1 HRSPKKFLC
10 SNQQMDLLLLL
21 LTAFLGSLLAFETG
35 SAVAVPADT
44 GTIQCPENFGQPGA
58 VYENSKVYNWTI
70 RGPKAVAIRFH
81 FAELETPYDRLEIFE
96 GTDDLEVSYRRN
108 PKFRINPNN
117 ATSQALV
124 LIAPVLIRFKTDS
137 SVAKRGFNL
146 TYTLE
151 ESLVR
156 FRTFTEPSDDA
167 ICSELE
173 VSDRDTSNVSIEYRW
188 LIDRP
193 GRIDLKLS
201 FSDLARIYQMT
212 TTPDK
217 EPVFIDG
224 PKEREGT
231 SRFRLFGPV
240 LVQVKKTQTRGRVFR
255 LSYRSSDGDLE
266 MPTEIIKNEE
276 GKRICYQS
284 KGADIAVSNVTTR
297 AWSIAVNPQQ
307 IVELELFDA
316 EGSQPHTD
324 TIGVYNGVRP
334 VLSESPIFSQ
344 TGLLG
349 ERKTV
354 RANGFVTVVLT
365 TEARRSRRGLG
376 LSYTVYSTPQAEPS
390 GQIGFPKGSAEFN
403 SDIDY
408 RWFISRDIRLSIRFA
423 SISLRPN
430 GKLYIYENT
439 TSEDEAALRFLV
451 TNASSRESEFRLSG
465 PVMIRLVA
473 SGDGQ
478 SRDFRLSYAADQSG
492 NTDMAVELIDGYRG
506 SRALIPENGSP
517 TAWVI
522 AAKPGRSV
530 LLYLPELPVESG
542 IAISLYEGAV
552 TSLSNSEPLQ
562 RIPYAS
568 IVRYNGPLTVV
579 YRPRASSFIRSQ
591 REFKFQLMNAQE
603 PLVKD
608 SGSIRCPQV
617 SGETLES
624 EMEYRWTINR
634 LNLVVIEVSTVDI
647 GSGVIE
653 LYEEAYLTDEPQ
665 QAKLKFVLTQSN
677 ATAREAYRLPG
688 PVMVRFVPGK
698 DFVGQGFNL
707 SYTTKERTLHRIFNY
722 DSGNIFCPETALVN
736 YEKFMDYRWTI
747 NRKSIIVIRFDFID
761 IQDTIEFYEKVDESG
776 EPDRRRWKLNVTQEA
791 AEASNI
797 TLVGPVLIRFR
808 TNSQVTAPGFQ
819 LYYQAGSKI
828 LDSGNLSYPENYGYS
843 KYDNNVDYEW
853 SIYEQKTVVLTFIRY
868 DTESNYDWIGLYEN
882 SPVHEKPDE
891 NKRKYRL
898 TGSGYGETYTLKG
911 PVLIRFKTDGSGNR
925 DGFRMTYYLEE
936 TSSLSGDSGEVR
948 WVNPPSFTKAQVNYI
963 WKIDRKAAVAVKF
976 SGVEISDCCDKI
988 QLWRK
993 DSSAANITLTK
1004 GNATSS
1010 TYRLIGPGMI
1020 KLVTA
1025 GRPMQRAL
1033 NFSYEIG
1040 DQFVISSVLT
1050 QTQGEIGVQSSN
1062 LRNAIGLDVCD
1073 TDGYDMEIDRR
1084 WVVDTTAAVSI
1095 RFVQAQ
1101 LLSGCDKLELH
1112 ERTKIP
1118 TPRSR
1123 VFSLTD
1129 APLSDLM
1136 STEFKLR
1143 GPAVVRLQSRRMRPT
1158 IVPFGATFSVNRQNL
1173 SMTTA
1178 LLRNLDGLQ
1187 GCLMPDGRSSCG
1199 PSSARA
1205 WSIAVS
1211 PQQTV
1216 ELQLFDAEGGQPH
1229 GDTVSV
1235 YTGVEPRLSESP
1247 IFSQTGLLGERKTL
1261 RASGFVTVVLR
1272 TDANEAKRGFGLQ
1285 YSVKNVLLSG
1295 RSGEIR
1301 FPQNSSDSSAFDL
1314 DMDYSWIIQSSGSV
1328 RINVRSLNL
1337 QDGDKLHLYENTT
1350 SKDELKRR
1358 FVLADAS
1365 ASESEFWLR
1374 GSVLI
1379 RITAAGDGSPRSFR
1393 LAYQSDPD
1401 LKLENAVEV
1410 VKSSR
1415 GTRWSFPKF
1424 DTTDRTERAKIV
1436 WVIAPK
1442 PSHEFT
1448 VHILFKEEEFFEF
1461 YDSYTCGWFVYA
1473 GNWLT
1478 QRLSNDSFE
1487 AQFSGLTQHVSKS
1500 GPVSVYWEQIEE
1512 SSIIDRCTDLVFQF
1526 DYQIRNVHR
1535 YLSEDSG
1542 SLRCPEESSSTYAN
1556 EMEYRW
1562 TINRRNFVLITVTS
1576 ADIGYGNDII
1586 QLYEMTDRETDEP
1599 EESKLRFT
1607 LTQANATSATYK
1619 LIGPV
1624 LIRFSTDESLVGKG
1638 FSLSYT
1644 VEERTLSRNL
1654 LNDSGSIRCPNEEY
1668 EAYEHQMD
1676 YRWYIPSSRV
1686 VFLTVRSMGIQDAND
1701 VLEFYEK
1708 TDSSAEPQPENRKY
1722 TLTGDSWSSIK
1733 YVLVGPALIRFKT
1746 DHQNASRGFI
1756 IDYYLDRYV
1765 VDSGKLQCPE
1775 NFGSGYYLNN
1785 KTYAWWIGDLSLL
1798 EMKVDSY
1805 DVETGIDKIS
1815 FYEKT
1820 QLFEDAQDSKK
1831 GFTVTSD
1838 NKTAHVVGPVLIQF
1852 VTDISIIGAGFN
1864 LSYSALDSRNEKADV
1879 VCSEGEQL
1887 PAEEE
1892 MKYDLETDYR
1902 WLIDRQGW
1910 VSLKLSHADI
1920 VRLYEMTADPSED
1933 RLAFVSEHRSMTNAT
1948 SVEFRL
1954 RGPVLVQVTTK
1965 RVSGNIFKLS
1975 YQSGSEELPTPTEL
1989 IKNIEGSKAIYPSRG
2004 PVGSSRA
2011 WSIAV
2016 SPQQTVE
2023 LQLFDAEGGQPH
2035 GDTVSV
2041 YTGVEPRLSESPIF
2055 SQTGLLGERKTLR
2068 ASGFVTVVLRTG
2080 ASGDRFGLRFTY
2092 SVGNV
2097 SLSDAEGEIS
2107 YSSQS
2112 EATDGNLDHRWIID
2126 RSGTV
2131 RIRFSSINLPA
2142 GDKVYLYQNTRS
2154 ETEDNLKFVV
2164 SDSSASQSEF
2174 RLSGPVLLRFTANS
2188 DGSRRDF
2195 KLTYTADGSAEEA
2208 SPATEVIRGSRGMR
2222 LCNPAEGSTV
2232 LPRPSST
2239 KWIVAPTGSHDFLTH
2254 LIFNRITTSSSVEIF
2269 AGDMDLLS
2277 SPAMQKSARR
2287 IPFANH
2293 VTHKGILAV
2302 VYSSNNSASASG
2314 QVVFDYQ
2321 IRSVHVAM
2329 TNDSASFSCPE
2340 ETGSTYANEME
2351 YRWTINRRNFVLI
2364 TVTSA
2369 DIGYGND
2376 IIQLYEMTDG
2386 ETDEPEESKLRF
2398 TLTQANATS
2407 ATYKLIG
2414 PVLIRF
2420 STDKRLVGQGFD
2432 LSYSIEPRTVFAN
2445 QSQSFA
2451 MLQYPTDANRTMEKW
2466 MEYKW
2471 LIPGKYVYK
2480 LAFNWSNL
2488 GADGSFIEVFA
2499 ISDQA
2504 SADADEQNL
2513 LFILTD
2519 ANATSADFV
2528 LTGPLLIRVKTGRR
2542 FDGRGIAFSYRR
2554 GPVVV
2559 SEDLGTIKCP
2569 SNYGS
2574 SMYAKYANNKDY
2586 QWLIDATGPVNIRM
2600 EEVDIENCCDKIF
2613 IYDRFSISD
2622 EVDDSKLTTSLVNS
2636 NATGVSLSLQGP
2648 VLLRFKT
2655 DSSVTSKGFRLVYS
2669 TQSLNV
2675 TNTTGWI

>member
-1 HRSPKKFLC
+1 HRSPKKFFC

-58 VYENSKVYNWTI
+58 LYENSKVYNWTI
-70 RGPKAVAIRFH
+70 RGPKVVAIRFH

-96 GTDDLEVSYRRN
+96 STDDLEVS
-108 PKFRINPNN
+108 
-117 ATSQALV
+117 
-124 LIAPVLIRFKTDS
+124 
-137 SVAKRGFNL
+137 
-146 TYTLE
+146 
-151 ESLVR
+151 
-156 FRTFTEPSDDA
+156 TFTEPSDDA

-240 LVQVKKTQTRGRVFR
+240 LVQ
-255 LSYRSSDGDLE
+255 
-266 MPTEIIKNEE
+266 
-276 GKRICYQS
+276 
-284 KGADIAVSNVTTR
+284 
-297 AWSIAVNPQQ
+297 Q

-324 TIGVYNGVRP
+324 TISVYNGVRP
-334 VLSESPIFSQ
+334 VLSESRYS
-344 TGLLG
+344 
-349 ERKTV
+349 V
-354 RANGFVTVVLT
+354 RLDYLVRGRPGTEWANRVPQ
-365 TEARRSRRGLG
+365 G
-376 LSYTVYSTPQAEPS
+376 LSGVQ
-390 GQIGFPKGSAEFN
+390 QRH
-403 SDIDY
+403 DY
-408 RWFISRDIRLSIRFA
+408 RWFISRDIRLSIRFT

-478 SRDFRLSYAADQSG
+478 SRGFRLSYAADQSG
-492 NTDMAVELIDGYRG
+492 T
-506 SRALIPENGSP
+506 
-517 TAWVI
+517 
-522 AAKPGRSV
+522 
-530 LLYLPELPVESG
+530 
-542 IAISLYEGAV
+542 
-552 TSLSNSEPLQ
+552 
-562 RIPYAS
+562 
-568 IVRYNGPLTVV
+568 
-579 YRPRASSFIRSQ
+579 
-591 REFKFQLMNAQE
+591 QE
-603 PLVKD
+603 PLIKD

-617 SGETLES
+617 SGETYES
-624 EMEYRWTINR
+624 EMEYRWTVNR
-634 LNLVVIEVSTVDI
+634 LNLVVIEVTTVDI

-653 LYEEAYLTDEPQ
+653 LYEETYLTDEPQ

-677 ATAREAYRLPG
+677 ATARG
-688 PVMVRFVPGK
+688 PTDCRVQSWSV
-698 DFVGQGFNL
+698 
-707 SYTTKERTLHRIFNY
+707 HRMLNY

-736 YEKFMDYRWTI
+736 YEKSMDYRWTI

-776 EPDRRRWKLNVTQEA
+776 EPDRQRWKLNVTQEA

-819 LYYQAGSKI
+819 LYYQAGRKI

-868 DTESNYDWIGLYEN
+868 DTESSYDWIGLYEN

-891 NKRKYRL
+891 NKLKYRL

-911 PVLIRFKTDGSGNR
+911 PVLIRFKTDGSTNR

-948 WVNPPSFTKAQVNYI
+948 WVNPPSFTKA
-963 WKIDRKAAVAVKF
+963 
-976 SGVEISDCCDKI
+976 
-988 QLWRK
+988 
-993 DSSAANITLTK
+993 
-1004 GNATSS
+1004 
-1010 TYRLIGPGMI
+1010 
-1020 KLVTA
+1020 
-1025 GRPMQRAL
+1025 
-1033 NFSYEIG
+1033 
-1040 DQFVISSVLT
+1040 

-1178 LLRNLDGLQ
+1178 LLRNLNGLQ

-1272 TDANEAKRGFGLQ
+1272 TDDANEAKRGFGLK
-1285 YSVKNVLLSG
+1285 YSVENVLLSG

-1301 FPQNSSDSSAFDL
+1301 FPQNSSADSSAFDL

-1448 VHILFKEEEFFEF
+1448 VHILFKVEGFFEF
-1461 YDSYTCGWFVYA
+1461 FPGSYTCGWFVYA

-1487 AQFSGLTQHVSKS
+1487 AQFKGLTQHVSQS
-1500 GPVSVYWEQIEE
+1500 GPVSVYWEQIQE
-1512 SSIIDRCTDLVFQF
+1512 SHIASRCTDLVFQF

-1586 QLYEMTDRETDEP
+1586 QLYEMTDGETDEP

-1624 LIRFSTDESLVGKG
+1624 LIRFSTDESLVGQG
-1638 FSLSYT
+1638 FNLSYT
-1644 VEERTLSRNL
+1644 VEERTFSRNL

-1701 VLEFYEK
+1701 VVEFYEK

-1722 TLTGDSWSSIK
+1722 TLTGDSWSSRK
-1733 YVLVGPALIRFKT
+1733 YVLIGPALIRFKT
-1746 DHQNASRGFI
+1746 DRQNASRGFI

-1775 NFGSGYYLNN
+1775 NFGSGYYLNS

-1798 EMKVDSY
+1798 EIKVDSY

-1852 VTDISIIGAGFN
+1852 VTDNSITGAGFN

-1954 RGPVLVQVTTK
+1954 RGPVLVRVTTK
-1965 RVSGNIFKLS
+1965 R
-1975 YQSGSEELPTPTEL
+1975 
-1989 IKNIEGSKAIYPSRG
+1989 
-2004 PVGSSRA
+2004 
-2011 WSIAV
+2011 
-2016 SPQQTVE
+2016 
-2023 LQLFDAEGGQPH
+2023 
-2035 GDTVSV
+2035 
-2041 YTGVEPRLSESPIF
+2041 
-2055 SQTGLLGERKTLR
+2055 
-2068 ASGFVTVVLRTG
+2068 
-2080 ASGDRFGLRFTY
+2080 
-2092 SVGNV
+2092 
-2097 SLSDAEGEIS
+2097 
-2107 YSSQS
+2107 
-2112 EATDGNLDHRWIID
+2112 
-2126 RSGTV
+2126 
-2131 RIRFSSINLPA
+2131 
-2142 GDKVYLYQNTRS
+2142 
-2154 ETEDNLKFVV
+2154 
-2164 SDSSASQSEF
+2164 
-2174 RLSGPVLLRFTANS
+2174 
-2188 DGSRRDF
+2188 
-2195 KLTYTADGSAEEA
+2195 
-2208 SPATEVIRGSRGMR
+2208 
-2222 LCNPAEGSTV
+2222 
-2232 LPRPSST
+2232 
-2239 KWIVAPTGSHDFLTH
+2239 
-2254 LIFNRITTSSSVEIF
+2254 
-2269 AGDMDLLS
+2269 
-2277 SPAMQKSARR
+2277 
-2287 IPFANH
+2287 
-2293 VTHKGILAV
+2293 
-2302 VYSSNNSASASG
+2302 
-2314 QVVFDYQ
+2314 
-2321 IRSVHVAM
+2321 
-2329 TNDSASFSCPE
+2329 
-2340 ETGSTYANEME
+2340 TGSTYANEME

-2432 LSYSIEPRTVFAN
+2432 LSYSIEPRTVIAN

-2451 MLQYPTDANRTMEKW
+2451 MIQCPNDTNSTMEKW

-2480 LAFNWSNL
+2480 LAFNRSNL

-2499 ISDQA
+2499 ISDQE

-2574 SMYAKYANNKDY
+2574 SMYANSKDY
-2586 QWLIDATGPVNIRM
+2586 QWLIDTTGPVNIRM

-2622 EVDDSKLTTSLVNS
+2622 EVDDSKLTTSLVNN

-2648 VLLRFKT
+2648 VLVRFKT
-2655 DSSVTSKGFRLVYS
+2655 DSSVTSRGFRLIYS
-2669 TQSLNV
+2669 TQSLDV
-2675 TNTTGWI
+2675 GNTTNRI

>member
-1 HRSPKKFLC
+1 HQSPKKFLC
-10 SNQQMDLLLLL
+10 SNQQMDLLQLILA
-21 LTAFLGSLLAFETG
+21 AFLGSLLAFETG

-44 GTIQCPENFGQPGA
+44 GTIQCPENFGEPG
-58 VYENSKVYNWTI
+58 VIYENSKVYNWTI

-81 FAELETPYDRLEIFE
+81 FVELETPYDRLEIFE
-96 GTDDLEVSYRRN
+96 STDDLE
-108 PKFRINPNN
+108 
-117 ATSQALV
+117 T
-124 LIAPVLIRFKTDS
+124 T
-137 SVAKRGFNL
+137 
-146 TYTLE
+146 
-151 ESLVR
+151 
-156 FRTFTEPSDDA
+156 TFTEPSDDA

-173 VSDRDTSNVSIEYRW
+173 ISDRDTSSVSIEYQW

-217 EPVFIDG
+217 EPVFTDG

-240 LVQVKKTQTRGRVFR
+240 LVQITRTKTRGRVFR
-255 LSYRSSDGDLE
+255 LSYSSSD
-266 MPTEIIKNEE
+266 E
-276 GKRICYQS
+276 GT
-284 KGADIAVSNVTTR
+284 DIAVSNVATR

-316 EGSQPHTD
+316 DGSQPHTD
-324 TIGVYNGVRP
+324 TISVYNGVRP
-334 VLSESPIFSQ
+334 LLSESPIFSQ

-349 ERKTV
+349 ERKAV

-376 LSYTVYSTPQAEPS
+376 LSYTVYSTSQEEPS
-390 GQIGFPKGSAEFN
+390 GRIEFPKGSAEFN

-408 RWFISRDIRLSIRFA
+408 RWFISRDIRLSIRFT
-423 SISLRPN
+423 SISLHPN

-439 TSEDEAALRFLV
+439 TSEDESALRFLV
-451 TNASSRESEFRLSG
+451 TDASSRESEFRLSG

-473 SGDGQ
+473 SGDGE
-478 SRDFRLSYAADQSG
+478 SRGFRLSYAADQSA
-492 NTDMAVELIDGYRG
+492 T
-506 SRALIPENGSP
+506 
-517 TAWVI
+517 
-522 AAKPGRSV
+522 
-530 LLYLPELPVESG
+530 
-542 IAISLYEGAV
+542 
-552 TSLSNSEPLQ
+552 
-562 RIPYAS
+562 
-568 IVRYNGPLTVV
+568 
-579 YRPRASSFIRSQ
+579 
-591 REFKFQLMNAQE
+591 QE
-603 PLVKD
+603 PLIKD

-617 SGETLES
+617 SGETYES
-624 EMEYRWTINR
+624 EMEYRWTVNR
-634 LNLVVIEVSTVDI
+634 LNLVVIEVTTVDI

-653 LYEEAYLTDEPQ
+653 LYEETYLTDEPQ

-677 ATAREAYRLPG
+677 ATARGAYRLPG
-688 PVMVRFVPGK
+688 PVMVRFVTGK

-707 SYTTKERTLHRIFNY
+707 SYTTEERTLHRMLNY

-736 YEKFMDYRWTI
+736 YEKSMDYRWTI

-776 EPDRRRWKLNVTQEA
+776 EPDRQRWKLNVTQEA

-819 LYYQAGSKI
+819 LYYQAGRKI

-853 SIYEQKTVVLTFIRY
+853 SINEQKTVVLTFIRY
-868 DTESNYDWIGLYEN
+868 DTESSYDWIGLYEN

-891 NKRKYRL
+891 NKLKYKL

-911 PVLIRFKTDGSGNR
+911 PVLIRFKTDGSNNR

-948 WVNPPSFTKAQVNYI
+948 WVNPPSFTKA
-963 WKIDRKAAVAVKF
+963 
-976 SGVEISDCCDKI
+976 
-988 QLWRK
+988 
-993 DSSAANITLTK
+993 
-1004 GNATSS
+1004 
-1010 TYRLIGPGMI
+1010 
-1020 KLVTA
+1020 
-1025 GRPMQRAL
+1025 
-1033 NFSYEIG
+1033 
-1040 DQFVISSVLT
+1040 

-1272 TDANEAKRGFGLQ
+1272 TDANEAKRGFGLK
-1285 YSVKNVLLSG
+1285 YSVEN
-1295 RSGEIR
+1295 
-1301 FPQNSSDSSAFDL
+1301 AFDL

-1401 LKLENAVEV
+1401 LKL
-1410 VKSSR
+1410 
-1415 GTRWSFPKF
+1415 
-1424 DTTDRTERAKIV
+1424 
-1436 WVIAPK
+1436 
-1442 PSHEFT
+1442 
-1448 VHILFKEEEFFEF
+1448 
-1461 YDSYTCGWFVYA
+1461 
-1473 GNWLT
+1473 
-1478 QRLSNDSFE
+1478 
-1487 AQFSGLTQHVSKS
+1487 
-1500 GPVSVYWEQIEE
+1500 
-1512 SSIIDRCTDLVFQF
+1512 
-1526 DYQIRNVHR
+1526 HR

-1586 QLYEMTDRETDEP
+1586 QLYEMTDGETDEP

-1624 LIRFSTDESLVGKG
+1624 LIRFSTDESLVGQG

-1644 VEERTLSRNL
+1644 VEERTFSRNL

-1701 VLEFYEK
+1701 VVEFYEK
-1708 TDSSAEPQPENRKY
+1708 TDSSAEPQTENRKY
-1722 TLTGDSWSSIK
+1722 TLTGDSWSSRK
-1733 YVLVGPALIRFKT
+1733 YVLIGPALIQFKT
-1746 DHQNASRGFI
+1746 DRQNASRGFI

-1775 NFGSGYYLNN
+1775 NFGSGNYLNS

-1798 EMKVDSY
+1798 EIKDSEKV
-1805 DVETGIDKIS
+1805 
-1815 FYEKT
+1815 
-1820 QLFEDAQDSKK
+1820 
-1831 GFTVTSD
+1831 FTVTRN
-1838 NKTAHVVGPVLIQF
+1838 NKTAQVVGPVLIQF
-1852 VTDISIIGAGFN
+1852 VTDYSVTKAGFN

-1954 RGPVLVQVTTK
+1954 RGPVLVRVTTK

-1975 YQSGSEELPTPTEL
+1975 YQSGSE
-1989 IKNIEGSKAIYPSRG
+1989 
-2004 PVGSSRA
+2004 
-2011 WSIAV
+2011 
-2016 SPQQTVE
+2016 
-2023 LQLFDAEGGQPH
+2023 
-2035 GDTVSV
+2035 
-2041 YTGVEPRLSESPIF
+2041 
-2055 SQTGLLGERKTLR
+2055 
-2068 ASGFVTVVLRTG
+2068 
-2080 ASGDRFGLRFTY
+2080 
-2092 SVGNV
+2092 
-2097 SLSDAEGEIS
+2097 
-2107 YSSQS
+2107 
-2112 EATDGNLDHRWIID
+2112 
-2126 RSGTV
+2126 
-2131 RIRFSSINLPA
+2131 
-2142 GDKVYLYQNTRS
+2142 
-2154 ETEDNLKFVV
+2154 
-2164 SDSSASQSEF
+2164 
-2174 RLSGPVLLRFTANS
+2174 
-2188 DGSRRDF
+2188 
-2195 KLTYTADGSAEEA
+2195 
-2208 SPATEVIRGSRGMR
+2208 
-2222 LCNPAEGSTV
+2222 
-2232 LPRPSST
+2232 
-2239 KWIVAPTGSHDFLTH
+2239 
-2254 LIFNRITTSSSVEIF
+2254 
-2269 AGDMDLLS
+2269 
-2277 SPAMQKSARR
+2277 
-2287 IPFANH
+2287 
-2293 VTHKGILAV
+2293 
-2302 VYSSNNSASASG
+2302 
-2314 QVVFDYQ
+2314 
-2321 IRSVHVAM
+2321 
-2329 TNDSASFSCPE
+2329 
-2340 ETGSTYANEME
+2340 
-2351 YRWTINRRNFVLI
+2351 
-2364 TVTSA
+2364 
-2369 DIGYGND
+2369 
-2376 IIQLYEMTDG
+2376 
-2386 ETDEPEESKLRF
+2386 
-2398 TLTQANATS
+2398 
-2407 ATYKLIG
+2407 
-2414 PVLIRF
+2414 
-2420 STDKRLVGQGFD
+2420 
-2432 LSYSIEPRTVFAN
+2432 
-2445 QSQSFA
+2445 
-2451 MLQYPTDANRTMEKW
+2451 
-2466 MEYKW
+2466 
-2471 LIPGKYVYK
+2471 GK
-2480 LAFNWSNL
+2480 
-2488 GADGSFIEVFA
+2488 I
-2499 ISDQA
+2499 
-2504 SADADEQNL
+2504 
-2513 LFILTD
+2513 
-2519 ANATSADFV
+2519 
-2528 LTGPLLIRVKTGRR
+2528 
-2542 FDGRGIAFSYRR
+2542 
-2554 GPVVV
+2554 
-2559 SEDLGTIKCP
+2559 
-2569 SNYGS
+2569 
-2574 SMYAKYANNKDY
+2574 
-2586 QWLIDATGPVNIRM
+2586 
-2600 EEVDIENCCDKIF
+2600 
-2613 IYDRFSISD
+2613 
-2622 EVDDSKLTTSLVNS
+2622 
-2636 NATGVSLSLQGP
+2636 
-2648 VLLRFKT
+2648 
-2655 DSSVTSKGFRLVYS
+2655 
-2669 TQSLNV
+2669 
-2675 TNTTGWI
+2675 

>member
-1 HRSPKKFLC
+1 HQSPKKLLC
-10 SNQQMDLLLLL
+10 SNQQMDLLQLILA
-21 LTAFLGSLLAFETG
+21 AFLGSLLAFETG

-44 GTIQCPENFGQPGA
+44 GTIQCPENFGEPG
-58 VYENSKVYNWTI
+58 VIYENSKVYNWTI
-70 RGPKAVAIRFH
+70 RGPKVVAIRFH
-81 FAELETPYDRLEIFE
+81 FVELETPYDRLEIFE
-96 GTDDLEVSYRRN
+96 STDDLE
-108 PKFRINPNN
+108 
-117 ATSQALV
+117 T
-124 LIAPVLIRFKTDS
+124 T
-137 SVAKRGFNL
+137 
-146 TYTLE
+146 
-151 ESLVR
+151 
-156 FRTFTEPSDDA
+156 TFTEPSDDA

-173 VSDRDTSNVSIEYRW
+173 ISDRDTSSVSIEYQW

-217 EPVFIDG
+217 EPVFTDG

-240 LVQVKKTQTRGRVFR
+240 L
-255 LSYRSSDGDLE
+255 
-266 MPTEIIKNEE
+266 
-276 GKRICYQS
+276 
-284 KGADIAVSNVTTR
+284 
-297 AWSIAVNPQQ
+297 Q

-316 EGSQPHTD
+316 DGSQPHTD
-324 TIGVYNGVRP
+324 TISVYNGVRP
-334 VLSESPIFSQ
+334 LLSESPIFSQ

-349 ERKTV
+349 ERKAV

-376 LSYTVYSTPQAEPS
+376 LSYTVYSTSQEEPS
-390 GQIGFPKGSAEFN
+390 GRIEFPKGSAEFN

-408 RWFISRDIRLSIRFA
+408 RWFISRDIRLSIRFT
-423 SISLRPN
+423 SISLHPN

-439 TSEDEAALRFLV
+439 TSEDESALRFLV
-451 TNASSRESEFRLSG
+451 TECELQRVG
-465 PVMIRLVA
+465 VP
-473 SGDGQ
+473 GDGE
-478 SRDFRLSYAADQSG
+478 SRGFRLSYAADQSA
-492 NTDMAVELIDGYRG
+492 T
-506 SRALIPENGSP
+506 
-517 TAWVI
+517 
-522 AAKPGRSV
+522 
-530 LLYLPELPVESG
+530 
-542 IAISLYEGAV
+542 
-552 TSLSNSEPLQ
+552 
-562 RIPYAS
+562 
-568 IVRYNGPLTVV
+568 
-579 YRPRASSFIRSQ
+579 
-591 REFKFQLMNAQE
+591 QE
-603 PLVKD
+603 PLIKD

-617 SGETLES
+617 SGETYES
-624 EMEYRWTINR
+624 EMEYRWTVNR
-634 LNLVVIEVSTVDI
+634 LNLVVIEVTTVDI

-653 LYEEAYLTDEPQ
+653 LYEETYLTDEPQ

-677 ATAREAYRLPG
+677 ATARGAYRLPG
-688 PVMVRFVPGK
+688 PVMVRFVTGK

-707 SYTTKERTLHRIFNY
+707 SYTTEERTLHRMLNY

-736 YEKFMDYRWTI
+736 YEKSMDYRWTI

-776 EPDRRRWKLNVTQEA
+776 EPDRQRWKLNVTQEA

-819 LYYQAGSKI
+819 LYYQAGRKI

-891 NKRKYRL
+891 NKLKYRL

-911 PVLIRFKTDGSGNR
+911 PVLIRFKTDGSTNR

-948 WVNPPSFTKAQVNYI
+948 WVNPPSFTKA
-963 WKIDRKAAVAVKF
+963 
-976 SGVEISDCCDKI
+976 
-988 QLWRK
+988 
-993 DSSAANITLTK
+993 
-1004 GNATSS
+1004 
-1010 TYRLIGPGMI
+1010 
-1020 KLVTA
+1020 
-1025 GRPMQRAL
+1025 
-1033 NFSYEIG
+1033 
-1040 DQFVISSVLT
+1040 

-1158 IVPFGATFSVNRQNL
+1158 IVPFGATFIDDNCAFAKLER
-1173 SMTTA
+1173 TA
-1178 LLRNLDGLQ
+1178 GLPHARWSKQLRTEF
-1187 GCLMPDGRSSCG
+1187 C
-1199 PSSARA
+1199 ARA

-1272 TDANEAKRGFGLQ
+1272 TDDANEAKRGFGLK
-1285 YSVKNVLLSG
+1285 YSVENVLLSG

-1301 FPQNSSDSSAFDL
+1301 FPQNSSADSSAFDL

-1448 VHILFKEEEFFEF
+1448 VHILFKVEGFFEF
-1461 YDSYTCGWFVYA
+1461 FPDSYTCGWFVYA

-1487 AQFSGLTQHVSKS
+1487 AQFKGLTQHVSQS
-1500 GPVSVYWEQIEE
+1500 GPVSVYWEQIQE
-1512 SSIIDRCTDLVFQF
+1512 SHIASRCTDLVFQF

-1586 QLYEMTDRETDEP
+1586 QLYEMTDGETDEP

-1624 LIRFSTDESLVGKG
+1624 LIRFSTDESLVGQG

-1644 VEERTLSRNL
+1644 VEERTFSRNL

-1701 VLEFYEK
+1701 VVEFYEK

-1722 TLTGDSWSSIK
+1722 TLTGDSWSSRK
-1733 YVLVGPALIRFKT
+1733 YVLIGPALIRFKT
-1746 DHQNASRGFI
+1746 DRQNASRGFI

-1775 NFGSGYYLNN
+1775 NFGSGYYLNS

-1798 EMKVDSY
+1798 EIKVDSY

-1831 GFTVTSD
+1831 
-1838 NKTAHVVGPVLIQF
+1838 AHVVGPVLIQF
-1852 VTDISIIGAGFN
+1852 VTDYSITKAGFN

-1954 RGPVLVQVTTK
+1954 RGPVLVRVTTK
-1965 RVSGNIFKLS
+1965 R
-1975 YQSGSEELPTPTEL
+1975 
-1989 IKNIEGSKAIYPSRG
+1989 
-2004 PVGSSRA
+2004 
-2011 WSIAV
+2011 
-2016 SPQQTVE
+2016 
-2023 LQLFDAEGGQPH
+2023 
-2035 GDTVSV
+2035 
-2041 YTGVEPRLSESPIF
+2041 
-2055 SQTGLLGERKTLR
+2055 
-2068 ASGFVTVVLRTG
+2068 
-2080 ASGDRFGLRFTY
+2080 
-2092 SVGNV
+2092 
-2097 SLSDAEGEIS
+2097 
-2107 YSSQS
+2107 
-2112 EATDGNLDHRWIID
+2112 
-2126 RSGTV
+2126 
-2131 RIRFSSINLPA
+2131 
-2142 GDKVYLYQNTRS
+2142 
-2154 ETEDNLKFVV
+2154 
-2164 SDSSASQSEF
+2164 
-2174 RLSGPVLLRFTANS
+2174 
-2188 DGSRRDF
+2188 
-2195 KLTYTADGSAEEA
+2195 
-2208 SPATEVIRGSRGMR
+2208 
-2222 LCNPAEGSTV
+2222 
-2232 LPRPSST
+2232 
-2239 KWIVAPTGSHDFLTH
+2239 
-2254 LIFNRITTSSSVEIF
+2254 
-2269 AGDMDLLS
+2269 
-2277 SPAMQKSARR
+2277 
-2287 IPFANH
+2287 
-2293 VTHKGILAV
+2293 
-2302 VYSSNNSASASG
+2302 
-2314 QVVFDYQ
+2314 
-2321 IRSVHVAM
+2321 
-2329 TNDSASFSCPE
+2329 
-2340 ETGSTYANEME
+2340 TGSTYANEME

-2432 LSYSIEPRTVFAN
+2432 LSYSIEPRTVIAN

-2451 MLQYPTDANRTMEKW
+2451 MIQCPNDTNSTMEKW

-2480 LAFNWSNL
+2480 LAFNRSNL

-2499 ISDQA
+2499 ISDQE

-2574 SMYAKYANNKDY
+2574 SMYANSKDY
-2586 QWLIDATGPVNIRM
+2586 QWLIDTTGPVNIRM

-2622 EVDDSKLTTSLVNS
+2622 EVDDSKLTTSLVNN

-2648 VLLRFKT
+2648 VLVRFKT
-2655 DSSVTSKGFRLVYS
+2655 DSSVTSRGFRLIYS
-2669 TQSLNV
+2669 TQSLDV
-2675 TNTTGWI
+2675 GNTTNRI

>member
-10 SNQQMDLLLLL
+10 SNQQMDLLQLL

-96 GTDDLEVSYRRN
+96 NFHRAQRRRN
-108 PKFRINPNN
+108 LLR
-117 ATSQALV
+117 A
-124 LIAPVLIRFKTDS
+124 
-137 SVAKRGFNL
+137 G
-146 TYTLE
+146 
-151 ESLVR
+151 SLGSR
-156 FRTFTEPSDDA
+156 HQQYDD
-167 ICSELE
+167 
-173 VSDRDTSNVSIEYRW
+173 N
-188 LIDRP
+188 
-193 GRIDLKLS
+193 
-201 FSDLARIYQMT
+201 
-212 TTPDK
+212 PDK

-255 LSYRSSDGDLE
+255 LSYRSSDG
-266 MPTEIIKNEE
+266 
-276 GKRICYQS
+276 
-284 KGADIAVSNVTTR
+284 A
-297 AWSIAVNPQQ
+297 
-307 IVELELFDA
+307 
-316 EGSQPHTD
+316 
-324 TIGVYNGVRP
+324 
-334 VLSESPIFSQ
+334 
-344 TGLLG
+344 
-349 ERKTV
+349 
-354 RANGFVTVVLT
+354 
-365 TEARRSRRGLG
+365 
-376 LSYTVYSTPQAEPS
+376 PQAEPS

-665 QAKLKFVLTQSN
+665 QAKLNTG
-677 ATAREAYRLPG
+677 AYRLPG

-936 TSSLSGDSGEVR
+936 TSS
-948 WVNPPSFTKAQVNYI
+948 
-963 WKIDRKAAVAVKF
+963 
-976 SGVEISDCCDKI
+976 
-988 QLWRK
+988 
-993 DSSAANITLTK
+993 
-1004 GNATSS
+1004 
-1010 TYRLIGPGMI
+1010 
-1020 KLVTA
+1020 
-1025 GRPMQRAL
+1025 
-1033 NFSYEIG
+1033 
-1040 DQFVISSVLT
+1040 
-1050 QTQGEIGVQSSN
+1050 EIGVQSSN

-1285 YSVKNVLLSG
+1285 YSVKN
-1295 RSGEIR
+1295 
-1301 FPQNSSDSSAFDL
+1301 AFDL

-1393 LAYQSDPD
+1393 LAYQ
-1401 LKLENAVEV
+1401 
-1410 VKSSR
+1410 
-1415 GTRWSFPKF
+1415 
-1424 DTTDRTERAKIV
+1424 
-1436 WVIAPK
+1436 
-1442 PSHEFT
+1442 
-1448 VHILFKEEEFFEF
+1448 
-1461 YDSYTCGWFVYA
+1461 
-1473 GNWLT
+1473 
-1478 QRLSNDSFE
+1478 
-1487 AQFSGLTQHVSKS
+1487 
-1500 GPVSVYWEQIEE
+1500 
-1512 SSIIDRCTDLVFQF
+1512 
-1526 DYQIRNVHR
+1526 
-1535 YLSEDSG
+1535 
-1542 SLRCPEESSSTYAN
+1542 
-1556 EMEYRW
+1556 
-1562 TINRRNFVLITVTS
+1562 
-1576 ADIGYGNDII
+1576 
-1586 QLYEMTDRETDEP
+1586 
-1599 EESKLRFT
+1599 
-1607 LTQANATSATYK
+1607 
-1619 LIGPV
+1619 
-1624 LIRFSTDESLVGKG
+1624 
-1638 FSLSYT
+1638 
-1644 VEERTLSRNL
+1644 
-1654 LNDSGSIRCPNEEY
+1654 
-1668 EAYEHQMD
+1668 
-1676 YRWYIPSSRV
+1676 V

-1852 VTDISIIGAGFN
+1852 VTDISIIGRASTY
-1864 LSYSALDSRNEKADV
+1864 LTRLLTAE
-1879 VCSEGEQL
+1879 L

-1954 RGPVLVQVTTK
+1954 RGPVLVRVTTK

-1975 YQSGSEELPTPTEL
+1975 YQSGSEELPTPTEI

-2321 IRSVHVAM
+2321 IRS
-2329 TNDSASFSCPE
+2329 
-2340 ETGSTYANEME
+2340 
-2351 YRWTINRRNFVLI
+2351 
-2364 TVTSA
+2364 
-2369 DIGYGND
+2369 
-2376 IIQLYEMTDG
+2376 
-2386 ETDEPEESKLRF
+2386 EESKLRF